1 MATKLQQ
8 LRSQY
13 PQYKDLSDEDL
24 AKGFHK
30 KFYPDMDFDTF
41 AERIGLTQKA
51 APAGTETVQ
60 TFADGGRIL
69 RDTKTGQEVYA
80 SEGYSTSDAETI
92 ARIREEQGQAGEVS
106 RQRYA
111 EDILGQLGPVPSRAA
126 SMIKGVPFVGSYI
139 DEAIG
144 MVSPKAG
151 QATRAAQE
159 AREIVAPTQTAIER
173 AGVGLATALP
183 SAAYVAPSIAMA
195 PIGTSLGSRILA
207 GGALGVGGGAVEGG
221 IYGLG
226 EGRTR
231 EERKAAGISGAKIGA
246 AFGGP
251 LGAAGPA
258 IGGLIGGVAGNRV
271 AAPAKQISRQIG
283 AKGQAL
289 DLLSAAAQM
298 DEPVAAEA
306 MQRAGR
312 YASLGQ
318 MGPSTQGL
326 LDLAAS
332 STSEGAAIARK
343 NIDEVAG
350 QAGAQ
355 FNKLLDDALGGPQA
369 AAQLQDLLMETS
381 APARKAAYDAAYGTA
396 ENPVIINYASDV
408 GQQLQDLV
416 KRVDADVIRKAERL
430 MRMEGQPSKQIG
442 VVLGDAGNI
451 VEFETLPD
459 VRQIDYIT
467 RALRDV
473 SPTAAPEEKGVSRAL
488 ASQIRSTLDELVPE
502 YKTARDLAGDVISLR
517 DAIDFGKDMLNPKV
531 TRYDVAKTV
540 KGMGDAELTALR
552 QGIRGQLDE
561 IMANTKGALS
571 DPNQDAREMVKP
583 LKDMMSR
590 AAQEKLRTILGDQAD
605 DFFRQLDEVYSAIS
619 MRAGIAQQSKTAPRL
634 MAQEAAKDA
643 IAPTLGQLVQD
654 RGPLGGAFEAL
665 RRSATSTPSQQEAF
679 QALMGEIALPLTR
692 QKDLTTL
699 MQEMQAL
706 RTAAPQIQRG
716 RGIYEAGK
724 AAGTYGAT
732 GLTPAMQ
739 SLLGYR

>member
-13 PQYKDLSDEDL
+13 PQYQDLSDEDL

-51 APAGTETVQ
+51 APAGTETVE

-111 EDILGQLGPVPSRAA
+111 EDILGQLGAVPSRAA

-183 SAAYVAPSIAMA
+183 AAAYAAPSIAMA
-195 PIGTSLGSRILA
+195 PLGTSIGSRIIAGGAGGLA
-207 GGALGVGGGAVEGG
+207 GGALEGG

-231 EERKAAGISGAKIGA
+231 EERKAAGISGAKVGA

-251 LGAAGPA
+251 LGAVGPA
-258 IGGLIGGVAGNRV
+258 VGGLIGGIAGGRV
-271 AAPAKQISRQIG
+271 AAPAKQISRQLDV
-283 AKGQAL
+283 KGQAL
-289 DLLSAAAQM
+289 EYLSDVARM
-298 DEPVAAEA
+298 DQPVAEEA
-306 MQRAGR
+306 FRRAGK

-318 MGPSTQGL
+318 MGPSTRGV
-326 LDLAAS
+326 LDLVAS

-355 FNKLLDDALGGPQA
+355 FSKLMDDTLGTPQA
-369 AAQLQDLLMETS
+369 AAQIQDLIMETS

-396 ENPVIINYASDV
+396 DNPVIINYASDA
-408 GQQLQDLV
+408 GQKLQDLV

-442 VVLGDAGNI
+442 AVIDDAGNI
-451 VEFETLPD
+451 VRFETLPD

-502 YKTARDLAGDVISLR
+502 YKAARDIAGDVISLR
-517 DAIDFGKDMLNPKV
+517 DAIDFGSELLSPKV
-531 TRYDVAKTV
+531 KRYDVEKAV
-540 KGMGDAELTALR
+540 KGMGDAELMALR
-552 QGIRGQLDE
+552 QGIRAQIDE
-561 IMANTKGALS
+561 IMANTKGALL
-571 DPNQDAREMVKP
+571 DPNQDAREMIKP
-583 LKDMMSR
+583 LKDMTSR
-590 AAQEKLRTILGDQAD
+590 AGREKLQTILGDQAD
-605 DFFRQLDEVYSAIS
+605 DFFRQIDEVYSVMS
-619 MRAGIAQQSKTAPRL
+619 MRASVAQQSKTAPRL
-634 MAQEAAKDA
+634 MAQEAAKEA
-643 IAPTLGQLVQD
+643 MTPTFGQLVGE
-654 RGPLGGAFEAL
+654 RGPLGGSFEAL
-665 RRSATSTPSQQEAF
+665 RRSATTTPSQQEQY
-679 QALMGEIALPLTR
+679 QAMLGELALPLTR

-706 RTAAPQIQRG
+706 RQAAPQIQRG